1 MTGRSASGAVDYRA
15 IAEEFG
21 TPCYVYRA
29 EELECSFREA
39 RRVVGDATRIYYSLK
54 SNPNISVYA
63 VLRGAGAMAEV
74 SSLAELRTVLACGTG
89 ADDIVFL
96 GPGKSRH
103 EIVACLRAGVRLVV
117 ESLDELDVI
126 EGEATRLGTTCRALL
141 RVNPGFRG
149 KGSGLTMGGAP
160 RQFGIDQARL
170 EHFLG
175 LGERAPH
182 VRLEGVHTYM
192 GTRILAADAIVENTR
207 AILALAESVARAQR
221 FDLAIVD
228 VGGGWGV
235 PYFENET
242 PLDLDALR
250 TGMRPLLDDF
260 ARRNPGTV
268 TAIELGRFLSGP
280 AGTYVTQVRY
290 VKTSVGQSFAIA
302 DGGTNH
308 HMAAVGI
315 GSFVKRNFPVA
326 LLDGEGGETGEW
338 TVTGPLC
345 TPNDVLVKAA
355 VLPRLRPGDLL
366 GVGMS
371 GAYGA
376 SASPGMFLSHGYPA
390 EVLVRDGRAEL
401 IAEADTTERILG
413 RQRLASIAP
422 PAPLIPRHADAESN
436 GRAGIH
442 PTAPEVLP

>member
-1 MTGRSASGAVDYRA
+1 MTDRAGNRTVDYRA

-29 EELECSFREA
+29 EDLERSFAEA
-39 RRVVGDATRIYYSLK
+39 RQVVGDATRIYYSLK
-54 SNPNISVYA
+54 SNPNMSVYA
-63 VLRGAGAMAEV
+63 VLQGAGAMAEV
-74 SSLAELRTVLACGTG
+74 SSLAELRVAQICDTDPEHIL
-89 ADDIVFL
+89 FL
-96 GPGKSRH
+96 GPGKSRR
-103 EIVACLRAGVRLVV
+103 ELVECLTARVRIVV
-117 ESLDELDVI
+117 ESLEELDLI
-126 EGEATRLGTTCRALL
+126 ETEAARLATTCRAVL

-160 RQFGIDQARL
+160 RQFGIDQEL
-170 EHFLG
+170 LQQFLA

-182 VRLEGVHTYM
+182 VRVEGVHVYM

-207 AILALAESVARAQR
+207 AIFELAESVARVQR
-221 FDLAIVD
+221 FDLAFVD

-235 PYFENET
+235 PYFEKEA

-250 TGMRPLLDDF
+250 VGMRPLFEEF
-260 ARRNPGTV
+260 ARRYPDTV

-280 AGTYVTQVRY
+280 AGTFMTQVRY
-290 VKTSVGQSFAIA
+290 TKTSVGQSFAIA

-315 GSFVKRNFPVA
+315 GSFVRRNFPIEV
-326 LLDGEGGETGEW
+326 LDGEGGESSEW

-345 TPNDVLVKAA
+345 TPNDALAKSVT
-355 VLPRLRPGDLL
+355 LPHLRRGDLL
-366 GVGMS
+366 GIGMS

-401 IAEADTTERILG
+401 IAEPDSTERILE
-413 RQRLASIAP
+413 RQRLAAIARK
-422 PAPLIPRHADAESN
+422 IN
-436 GRAGIH
+436 
-442 PTAPEVLP
+442 

>member
-1 MTGRSASGAVDYRA
+1 MTDRAVTHEVDYRA

-21 TPCYVYRA
+21 TPCYVYCA
-29 EELECSFREA
+29 EELERSFAAA
-39 RRVVGDATRIYYSLK
+39 RRVVGDAPRIYYSLK

-63 VLRGAGAMAEV
+63 VLQRAGALAEV
-74 SSLAELRTVLACGTG
+74 SSLAELRTVLRCNTD
-89 ADDIVFL
+89 ADDILFL
-96 GPGKSRH
+96 GPGKSRR
-103 EIVACLRAGVRLVV
+103 EIVACLEAGVRLVV
-117 ESLDELDVI
+117 ESFDELDLI
-126 EGEATRLGTTCRALL
+126 ESEAATLGVTCRAVL

-160 RQFGIDQARL
+160 RQFGIDEAQL
-170 EHFLG
+170 EPFLG
-175 LGERAPH
+175 LDERVPH
-182 VRLEGVHTYM
+182 LRIEGVQVYM
-192 GTRILAADAIVENTR
+192 GTRILAADAVVENTR

-221 FDLAIVD
+221 FELAFVD

-242 PLDLDALR
+242 PLDLEALQA
-250 TGMRPLLDDF
+250 GMRPLFEEF
-260 ARRNPGTV
+260 ASRNPHAV
-268 TAIELGRFLSGP
+268 MAIELGRFLSGP
-280 AGTYVTQVRY
+280 AGTYMTQVRY
-290 VKTSVGQSFAIA
+290 TKTSVGQNFAIV

-315 GSFVKRNFPVA
+315 GSFVKRNFPVT
-326 LLDGEGGETGEW
+326 LLDGEGGDSLEW

-345 TPNDVLVKAA
+345 TPNDALVKAA

-390 EVLVRDGRAEL
+390 EVLVRAGRAEL
-401 IAEADTTERILG
+401 IAEADTTERILE
-413 RQRLASIAP
+413 RQRLAAIATQP
-422 PAPLIPRHADAESN
+422 DIPR
-436 GRAGIH
+436 
-442 PTAPEVLP
+442 

>member
-1 MTGRSASGAVDYRA
+1 MSALAGIDHRA

-21 TPCYVYRA
+21 TPYYVYCA
-29 EELECSFREA
+29 EELERSFREA

-74 SSLAELRTVLACGTG
+74 SSLAELRTVLTCGT
-89 ADDIVFL
+89 DPEDILFL
-96 GPGKSRH
+96 GPGKSRR
-103 EIVACLRAGVRLVV
+103 EIAACLQAGVRLVV
-117 ESLDELDVI
+117 ESLDELDLI
-126 EGEATRLGTTCRALL
+126 EVEASRLGTTCRALL

-160 RQFGIDQARL
+160 RQFGIDQAQL
-170 EHFLG
+170 EQHLG
-175 LGERAPH
+175 LQARAPR
-182 VRLEGVHTYM
+182 VRVDGVQVYM

-207 AILALAESVARAQR
+207 AILALAESVAQAQR
-221 FDLAIVD
+221 FDLAMVD

-242 PLDLDALR
+242 ALDLDALR
-250 TGMRPLLDDF
+250 AGMRPLLEDF
-260 ARRNPGTV
+260 AGRHPGTI

-290 VKTSVGQSFAIA
+290 AKTSVGQSFAIA

-315 GSFVKRNFPVA
+315 GSFVKRNFPIA
-326 LLDGEGGETGEW
+326 LLDGEGGEPGEW

-401 IAEADTTERILG
+401 IAEPDTTERILG
-413 RQRLASIAP
+413 RQRLASIAVP
-422 PAPLIPRHADAESN
+422 PLLTP
-436 GRAGIH
+436 H
-442 PTAPEVLP
+442 PTASEVLS